1 MAAFFGVHNYSIDG
15 KGRLSL
21 PARFRAALK
30 TEQGD
35 AFIVTTGPESC
46 LYLFLP
52 SQWEKLV
59 SGDMSAFQGED
70 KEALRAFRRYFFG
83 NAAECEPDSM
93 GRILVTPAHRKH
105 AGLGR
110 KAVLV
115 GVGQKAEIWDE
126 ARWKKYNAASILPRE
141 KDFAKVYDI

>member
-46 LYLFLP
+46 LYLVLP
-52 SQWEKLV
+52 
-59 SGDMSAFQGED
+59 
-70 KEALRAFRRYFFG
+70 
-83 NAAECEPDSM
+83 
-93 GRILVTPAHRKH
+93 
-105 AGLGR
+105 
-110 KAVLV
+110 
-115 GVGQKAEIWDE
+115 
-126 ARWKKYNAASILPRE
+126 
-141 KDFAKVYDI
+141 